1 MLAQA
6 SRNGY
11 YFLLDRTNGKNLT
24 TSPFIETLNWSKG
37 IDAKGQPIGNPAK
50 DATIDGVLVSPSSD
64 GATNWPAPT
73 FNPETG
79 LLYVSTSQPFSMF
92 YLTDTDPHPEGYG
105 AAERSSGSMGSA
117 LRALDYKTGKT
128 IWRHDYPGGGG
139 LSSLLSTA
147 GKLLFSGDG
156 SQHLV
161 AFDPANGKIL
171 WHAGVGAN
179 ISNGPE
185 TFMLDGSQYLVAGA
199 GDSLYAFTLAE

>member
-1 MLAQA
+1 
-6 SRNGY
+6 
-11 YFLLDRTNGKNLT
+11 
-24 TSPFIETLNWSKG
+24 
-37 IDAKGQPIGNPAK
+37 
-50 DATIDGVLVSPSSD
+50 
-64 GATNWPAPT
+64 
-73 FNPETG
+73 
-79 LLYVSTSQPFSMF
+79 
-92 YLTDTDPHPEGYG
+92 
-105 AAERSSGSMGSA
+105 MGSA

-128 IWRHDYPGGGG
+128 VWRHDYPGGGG

-161 AFDPANGKIL
+161 AFDSANGKIL